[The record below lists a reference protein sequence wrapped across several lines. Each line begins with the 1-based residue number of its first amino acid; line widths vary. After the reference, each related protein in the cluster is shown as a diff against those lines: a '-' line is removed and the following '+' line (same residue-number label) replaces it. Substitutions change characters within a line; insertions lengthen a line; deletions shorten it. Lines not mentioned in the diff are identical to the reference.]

1 MMDCNPSLSW
11 LQKVGPLSL
20 RFYVCTNLLPIPF
33 TDLID
38 IHSRLFNHRPFVRGE
53 TKHFVKEF
61 ETRRKDREV
70 DRVFKVLE
78 RVTDL
83 RDCEVDKLRAQCDSV
98 VPNVNANL
106 LVAQSM
112 CNKILDQ
119 SRSTEIVRKQSI
131 IFNQILLPITR
142 FVSQDQALESSRL
155 AREKEWSN
163 FMTDIQD
170 KCTRIDDAY
179 NQQEADLR
187 KQFEEMEKQLGK
199 N

>member
-1 MMDCNPSLSW
+1 MSRNPSWSW
-11 LQKVGPLSL
+11 PQKVCHLLPS
-20 RFYVCTNLLPIPF
+20 RHDFTNLAIPPTPP

-61 ETRRKDREV
+61 ETKRKDREV

-119 SRSTEIVRKQSI
+119 SRSTEIV
-131 IFNQILLPITR
+131 
-142 FVSQDQALESSRL
+142 SR
-155 AREKEWSN
+155 
-163 FMTDIQD
+163 
-170 KCTRIDDAY
+170 
-179 NQQEADLR
+179 
-187 KQFEEMEKQLGK
+187 
-199 N
+199 

>member
-1 MMDCNPSLSW
+1 M
-11 LQKVGPLSL
+11 
-20 RFYVCTNLLPIPF
+20 
-33 TDLID
+33 
-38 IHSRLFNHRPFVRGE
+38 RGE

-61 ETRRKDREV
+61 ETKRKDREV

-119 SRSTEIVRKQSI
+119 SRSTEIVRMPVQVESDSNEYKYQYYVFRI
-131 IFNQILLPITR
+131 KPWRVVALPARRSGLTLCPTFRTNAQESTTR
-142 FVSQDQALESSRL
+142 TTIR
-155 AREKEWSN
+155 RP
-163 FMTDIQD
+163 T
-170 KCTRIDDAY
+170 
-179 NQQEADLR
+179 
-187 KQFEEMEKQLGK
+187 
-199 N
+199 